1 MVGGYQQKLIADSSQ
16 LIVNKAGRLKKLS
29 RKHEIIKARKL
40 NQVRKR
46 ENNQKKPDLSYE
58 EISGFFIYPER
69 NSISQA

>member
-1 MVGGYQQKLIADSSQ
+1 LVQGSKAGRLESRE
-16 LIVNKAGRLKKLS
+16 AGRLKKLS

-58 EISGFFIYPER
+58 EISGFFIYSER